1 MQPIVLK
8 IANSDG
14 FADYTDGLVP
24 ESEDLI
30 IRERVSSYDVLGSP
44 TEPLLE
50 AALNHISG
58 GGSAKGPSKNGP
70 LLETVLDN
78 NTAKEQRM
86 YIDFPRVAIK
96 EIN

>member
-1 MQPIVLK
+1 
-8 IANSDG
+8 
-14 FADYTDGLVP
+14 
-24 ESEDLI
+24 
-30 IRERVSSYDVLGSP
+30 
-44 TEPLLE
+44 LE

-78 NTAKEQRM
+78 DTAKEQRM
-86 YIDFPRVAIK
+86 FIDFPRVAIK